1 MDFTGPV
8 TEHYWPQDYSYQTDF
23 FPQSKERKKRRKK
36 RGGREMRR
44 EESKVIIETQTKT
57 L

>member
-36 RGGREMRR
+36 KGRERD
-44 EESKVIIETQTKT
+44 EEGGKQGYYRNTN
-57 L
+57 